1 MPCVRRLILLCC
13 AIVLVDTMF
22 YAAITPLL
30 PHYVN
35 TLGLSKTAAGV
46 LSGAYAAGTLVGALP
61 GGILAARMGVKPTVL
76 TGLACMAAASLVF
89 AFGHDV
95 VLLDGARFVQG
106 AGGAASWAGA
116 LAWLI
121 AGAPAGRRGELIGTA
136 LGAAIA
142 GGLLGPVLGGVGQA
156 VGPEPAFVAVALLG
170 VLLAAWAWTTAP
182 VPRSG
187 AGKLRDAWRSLRD
200 RRVAAGMWLIA
211 LPGLLF
217 GTIGVLAT
225 LSLNRLGTG
234 GTTIAVV
241 WLCAAGLEAVVSPVV
256 GRMSDRHG
264 RMLPVRAA
272 LTVAPLVMVAF
283 ALAGS
288 AVVVGGLVLLAA
300 PVIGILW
307 APASALLSDGAEGV
321 GLDQALGVA
330 LLNFGWAAGQVTG
343 SAASAA
349 VAQAAGD
356 AVPYAALAV
365 VCAGTLALLV
375 GTGWAGV
382 GARLSAR

>member
-1 MPCVRRLILLCC
+1 MPGVRRLLLLSC

-30 PHYVN
+30 PRYVN

-61 GGILAARMGVKPTVL
+61 AGLLVARLGVKPTVL
-76 TGLACMAAASLVF
+76 TGLACMAGASLVF

-106 AGGAASWAGA
+106 GGGAASWAGA

-121 AGAPAGRRGELIGTA
+121 GGAPPGRRGELIGTA
-136 LGAAIA
+136 LGAAIV
-142 GGLLGPVLGGVGQA
+142 GGLLGPVLGGLGQA
-156 VGPEPAFVAVALLG
+156 VGPEPAFVAVAGLG
-170 VLLAAWAWTTAP
+170 MLLAAWAWTTPA
-182 VPRSG
+182 VARSG
-187 AGKLRDAWRSLRD
+187 AGRLRDAWRSLGD

-234 GTTIAVV
+234 GTTIALV
-241 WLCAAGLEAVVSPVV
+241 WLCAAALEAAVSPVV

-264 RMLPVRAA
+264 RMRPVRVA
-272 LTVAPLVMVAF
+272 LTVAPFVMVGF

-288 AVVVGGLVLLAA
+288 APVVVALVLIAA
-300 PVIGILW
+300 PAIGILW
-307 APASALLSDGAEGV
+307 APASALLSDGAEAV
-321 GLDQALGVA
+321 GLDQGLGFA
-330 LLNFGWAAGQVTG
+330 LLNLGWAAGQVTG
-343 SAASAA
+343 ATASAA
-349 VAQAAGD
+349 AAQATSD
-356 AVPYAALAV
+356 AVPYAALGLL
-365 VCAGTLALLV
+365 CAGTLALLV
-375 GTGWAGV
+375 G
-382 GARLSAR
+382 GARLSSR